1 MNHFKTISDYNRFN
15 GFPPPENPLIA
26 LVECEKVD
34 ICTISREE
42 FTSDF
47 YMIMFKKMKSGVIVY
62 GRTKYDHDN
71 GSLSFIKPRQIIK
84 MDNIELEE
92 KGFIILVH
100 EDYFNGHNLHAE
112 IKKYS
117 FFDYETNEGLHLS
130 TREEDIIWDLFY
142 KMQTEYNNN
151 QDEYTR
157 DIMLTHIDS
166 ILKYSQRFY
175 KRQFIN
181 RTQLS
186 GTMVS
191 KFNNL
196 LASYFENGKMISKN
210 LPTVKVMADQLNT
223 SSRYLSDLLRQET
236 GKTAMELIHIYLIS
250 EAKNMLQAAQ
260 YTVSETAYTLGFEN
274 PPYFTRLFKK
284 EVGVTPG
291 EFRKQ
296 FLN

>member
-1 MNHFKTISDYNRFN
+1 MNHFKTISEYYRHN
-15 GFPPPENPLIA
+15 GFSSPENPLISF
-26 LVECEKVD
+26 VQCTKVD
-34 ICTISREE
+34 TCSLSREK
-42 FTSDF
+42 FTGDF

-71 GSLSFIKPRQIIK
+71 GSLAFIKPHQVMQ

-92 KGFIILVH
+92 DGFIIFVH
-100 EDYFNGHNLHAE
+100 EDYFNGHHLHSE
-112 IKKYS
+112 IKKYG
-117 FFDYETNEGLHLS
+117 FFDYEANEALHLS
-130 TREEDIIWDLFY
+130 PREEEIMWDLFY
-142 KMQTEYNNN
+142 KMTGENSNN

-157 DIMLTHIDS
+157 EIMLTHLDS

-186 GTMVS
+186 GTTVS

-196 LASYFENGKMISKN
+196 LSSYFDNGKLIGKA
-210 LPTVKVMADQLNT
+210 LPTVKSMAEKLNT
-223 SSRYLSDLLRQET
+223 SSRYLSDLLKQET
-236 GKTAMELIHIYLIS
+236 GKTAMELIHIYLIG

-260 YTVSETAYTLGFEN
+260 FSVSETAYTLGFEN

-284 EVGVTPG
+284 EVGLTPG